1 MEMNVLHRVP
11 VDMSFCRGDEV
22 VDGQRIPDHVFLK
35 IKTADEFPDLG
46 DRSMAM
52 VLMNMEPVILVSGA
66 GRMNMFMPV
75 LMVVRTIVV
84 VTVSMVL
91 SVWVRLFFPFHLAV
105 DGDRDVTAGNAAL
118 LILPDR
124 EDGFSVKRTVQRI
137 QYRFGLRMQFQQ
149 GGGQHI
155 AGGAHAAIQI
165 DRFHRFNTS
174 FILPVR

>member
-1 MEMNVLHRVP
+1 MMVMRLGGTLRGGIGDRGMSVIMVVVMFAIMKVTAVLGVFTIVP
-11 VDMSFCRGDEV
+11 GV
-22 VDGQRIPDHVFLK
+22 VAVRVFL
-35 IKTADEFPDLG
+35 AL
-46 DRSMAM
+46 
-52 VLMNMEPVILVSGA
+52 
-66 GRMNMFMPV
+66 
-75 LMVVRTIVV
+75 
-84 VTVSMVL
+84 
-91 SVWVRLFFPFHLAV
+91 HLTV